1 MALRLKTTGAFYE
14 NHYVCLRGH
23 GSAAIAISDG
33 RITGDC
39 LCRTL
44 QRRQIHSHQFALPTQ
59 KLAYTSATPGKTRTV
74 NFYRIEAEW
83 EEARHA
89 FRLVAL
95 PGYGYAK
102 SSRKAQEEWAAGINT
117 YLESRTMLREVILLC
132 DLRHAP
138 TALDKQMYTWIRANG
153 YVGHVIATKADK
165 VPVTKIRAQQ
175 KVLAQTLGTDVAHI
189 HPYAGNVATKSFGS
203 EELRLLLL
211 PIVS

>member
-1 MALRLKTTGAFYE
+1 MKIITSALEAMA
-14 NHYVCLRGH
+14 
-23 GSAAIAISDG
+23 
-33 RITGDC
+33 
-39 LCRTL
+39 
-44 QRRQIHSHQFALPTQ
+44 ALPSQYPTEELPEIAFAGRSNVGKSTLINSLCQ
-59 KLAYTSATPGKTRTV
+59 RKKLAYTSATPGKTRTV

-89 FRLVAL
+89 FRLVDL

-102 SSRKAQEEWAAGINT
+102 ASRKAQEEWAAGINT
-117 YLESRTMLREVILLC
+117 YLESRSMLREVILLC

-211 PIVS
+211 PFVS

>member
-1 MALRLKTTGAFYE
+1 MKIITSALEAMA
-14 NHYVCLRGH
+14 
-23 GSAAIAISDG
+23 
-33 RITGDC
+33 
-39 LCRTL
+39 
-44 QRRQIHSHQFALPTQ
+44 ALPSQYPTEELPEIAFAGRSNVGKSTLINSLCQ
-59 KLAYTSATPGKTRTV
+59 RKKLAYTSATPGKTRTV

-89 FRLVAL
+89 FRLVDL

-102 SSRKAQEEWAAGINT
+102 ASRKAQEEWAAGINT
-117 YLESRTMLREVILLC
+117 YLESRSMLREVILLC

-138 TALDKQMYTWIRANG
+138 TALDKQMYTWIRSNG

-175 KVLAQTLGTDVAHI
+175 KVLAQTLGADVAHI
-189 HPYAGNVATKSFGS
+189 HPYAGNVATKSFGT

-211 PIVS
+211 PFVS